1 MTIFEVRG
9 SGIVVA
15 RLAMLA
21 AIGAIQSGCAR
32 LQAQSRVD
40 PQAVAYYNPGKFD
53 TASTRAG
60 ETRSTACPAKIPGD
74 FNGGAVNLDC
84 FYFPEDSRALAMGDR
99 PLTAYARVAGE
110 PDQAKARILRNR
122 LGDILIVHAD
132 TICTRE
138 MGALVANEGT
148 TNTALSTLDTLFST
162 TSTIVTGEQAKSILS
177 GLAGAAN
184 ATRAHINAEVYRNAL
199 ATAIARAIENERGKQ
214 LASIRENL
222 SSKDVG
228 VYTLD
233 QMIRDVNAY
242 HQICSFYRGIS
253 LVNDAVDATKPAP
266 ETPAGVTQ
274 TASDTID
281 RQIAALEAQKKKF
294 PAQAGG
300 IDGAIATLR
309 NQQADLWTAYAKKV
323 SDAAATK

>member
-1 MTIFEVRG
+1 MALIEECRRGTIVF
-9 SGIVVA
+9 
-15 RLAMLA
+15 RLATLA
-21 AIGAIQSGCAR
+21 AIGLVQSGCAR

-40 PQAVAYYNPGKFD
+40 PQAVAYYNPGNFD
-53 TASTRAG
+53 PPPAGTSGASG
-60 ETRSTACPAKIPGD
+60 GCPAKIPGD
-74 FNGGAVNLDC
+74 FHGGAVNLDC
-84 FYFPEDSRALAMGDR
+84 FYFPEDNKALAAGTSR
-99 PLTAYARVAGE
+99 PTAYARVAAE
-110 PDQAKARILRNR
+110 ADQAKARILRNR
-122 LGDILIVHAD
+122 LGDILITHAD

-177 GLAGAAN
+177 GLAGVAN
-184 ATRAHINAEVYRNAL
+184 ASRAHINAEVYRNAL

-214 LASIRENL
+214 LATIRGNM
-222 SSKDVG
+222 SAKDVG
-228 VYTLD
+228 TYTLD

-242 HQICSFYRGIS
+242 HQTCSFYRGIS
-253 LVNDAVDATKPAP
+253 LVNDAVDATKPAA

-274 TASDTID
+274 TASEAID

-294 PAQAGG
+294 PGQANG

-309 NQQADLWTAYAKKV
+309 GQQADLWAAYAKKV
-323 SDAAATK
+323 SDAGTVK

>member
-1 MTIFEVRG
+1 MTNLHRPITIALRLT
-9 SGIVVA
+9 VVVSI
-15 RLAMLA
+15 A
-21 AIGAIQSGCAR
+21 AIQTGCAR

-53 TASTRAG
+53 PEPTRTGATASRG
-60 ETRSTACPAKIPGD
+60 CPAKIPGD
-74 FNGGAVNLDC
+74 FKGGAVNLDC
-84 FYFPEDSRALAMGDR
+84 FYFPEDSKAHETGAGD
-99 PLTAYARVAGE
+99 PLTAYARVATE
-110 PDQAKARILRNR
+110 ADHDKAKVLRNR
-122 LGDILIVHAD
+122 LADILITHAD

-214 LASIRENL
+214 LTAMHGKL
-222 SSKDVG
+222 SGQDVSG
-228 VYTLD
+228 YTLD

-266 ETPAGVTQ
+266 DTPAGATQ
-274 TASDTID
+274 TASDAID

-294 PAQAGG
+294 PAQANG
-300 IDGAIATLR
+300 IDGAITALR
-309 NQQADLWTAYAKKV
+309 DQQAELWTAYAKKV
-323 SDAAATK
+323 SDATAK